1 MKSYYIWLKEGGRLY
16 GCIVLYASMHS
27 FAQKK
32 PSLVMILIISGNL
45 KTFIWR
51 DQFNLEEDNLAN
63 FIGERIYSSSKLV
76 SKYNTKKNNF
86 IVYWSFH
93 ELVME
98 LFDINWLITDS
109 IDGIYRNI
117 EIRAPWCVLTL
128 QEGGGF

>member
-1 MKSYYIWLKEGGRLY
+1 MY

-45 KTFIWR
+45 KTFILR

-93 ELVME
+93 ELVTE
-98 LFDINWLITDS
+98 LFDINWLI
-109 IDGIYRNI
+109 N
-117 EIRAPWCVLTL
+117 
-128 QEGGGF
+128 

>member
-1 MKSYYIWLKEGGRLY
+1 
-16 GCIVLYASMHS
+16 
-27 FAQKK
+27 
-32 PSLVMILIISGNL
+32 MILIISGNL
-45 KTFIWR
+45 KTFILR

-93 ELVME
+93 ELVKE

-117 EIRAPWCVLTL
+117 EIRAP
-128 QEGGGF
+128 